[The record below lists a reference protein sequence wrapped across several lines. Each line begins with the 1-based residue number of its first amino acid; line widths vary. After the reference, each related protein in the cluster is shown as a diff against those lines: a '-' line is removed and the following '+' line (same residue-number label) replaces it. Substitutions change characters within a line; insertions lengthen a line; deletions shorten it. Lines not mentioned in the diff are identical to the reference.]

1 MENERI
7 EEFQVMF
14 SLSLVITVLS
24 LFTSKSVIEMLKY
37 EWHRACK
44 LNS

>member
-7 EEFQVMF
+7 EEFQVLF

-24 LFTSKSVIEMLKY
+24 LFISKSVIEMLQY

-44 LNS
+44 LDS